1 MYLFIACLYLVACAT
16 AKVAD
21 VAAVGCGATCT
32 VSAPD
37 IAVFRAIAHG
47 DELPDALKNA
57 LTALSQCDPDSP
69 ALAAAGLANP
79 YTSGQSPVTHA
90 LQCFSVVRW
99 TDEGKFI
106 AFYLGRVR
114 TNGSVGPEE
123 FLMIAT
129 HLGERWQFTWPADMG
144 PPNLGRE

>member
-1 MYLFIACLYLVACAT
+1 MYLFISCLYLAACAT
-16 AKVAD
+16 A
-21 VAAVGCGATCT
+21 GGRCGATCAVT
-32 VSAPD
+32 APD
-37 IAVFRAIAHG
+37 AAVFRGIAHG
-47 DELPDALKNA
+47 DELPEALKKA

-69 ALAAAGLANP
+69 ALAAAGFGNP
-79 YTSGQSPVTHA
+79 YKSRQSPVTHA

-114 TNGSVGPEE
+114 ANGSSGPEE

-129 HLGERWQFTWPADMG
+129 HPGERWQFTWPADLG